1 MRKEI
6 IAIVLGLT
14 CISSVAEDV
23 VYGID
28 LHQVDWPLL
37 CARVG
42 PVTFNQG
49 GLSCPVSH
57 PASKYHNSV
66 VAATIAQRLPQYF
79 TCQNI
84 ENEYRQL
91 TQPRVDDGVGGMEW
105 EHCYLVFK
113 SALIDR
119 TRNPD
124 RYNVNTPQWVE
135 AHFNEQTMVTTYE
148 DN

>member
-1 MRKEI
+1 MRKI
-6 IAIVLGLT
+6 MMVVTLSFAGA
-14 CISSVAEDV
+14 SAAAEDL

-37 CARVG
+37 CAEVG
-42 PVTFNQG
+42 PVPFEQD
-49 GLSCPVSH
+49 GLSCPASH

-66 VAATIAQRLPQYF
+66 VAVTIARRLPNYF

-91 TQPRVDDGVGGMEW
+91 IQPRVDDGVEGMEW

-124 RYNVNTPQWVE
+124 RYNVDTQQWVE
-135 AHFNEQTMVTTYE
+135 AHFNEQTMVTTNE
-148 DN
+148 AE